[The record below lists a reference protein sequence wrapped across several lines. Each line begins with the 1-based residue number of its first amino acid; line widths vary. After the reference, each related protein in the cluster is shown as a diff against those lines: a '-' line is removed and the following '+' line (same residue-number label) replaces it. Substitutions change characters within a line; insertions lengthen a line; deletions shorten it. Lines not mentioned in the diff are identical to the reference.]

1 MARRNNLGERK
12 APACLVRPYSLKAAA
27 NPLDSHTLVLSS
39 GRHFGGYRYPPAFI
53 QRACCEIALI
63 TSIKE
68 ISITSFPSLMQ
79 TLQCN
84 YLWGRSLFFRSAFDG
99 SGWDHPMDR
108 PRLDWLSCFEIILV
122 QSSSSSL
129 LLAHR
134 TTPRFSLMLA
144 TDFMQVPTSSSLKII
159 CRSLRREISNFQE
172 SRHRRIFFLYNFCR
186 FLQSK
191 LT

>member
-1 MARRNNLGERK
+1 LLRRIEWGWLGEGEGYFVIVLSSPFIFFIFCMARRNNLGERK

-84 YLWGRSLFFRSAFDG
+84 YLWSRSLFF
-99 SGWDHPMDR
+99 DR
-108 PRLDWLSCFEIILV
+108 LSTAAGEIIRWTAQGLIGSLV
-122 QSSSSSL
+122 
-129 LLAHR
+129 
-134 TTPRFSLMLA
+134 
-144 TDFMQVPTSSSLKII
+144 LK
-159 CRSLRREISNFQE
+159 L
-172 SRHRRIFFLYNFCR
+172 FLCKAAAAPC
-186 FLQSK
+186 S
-191 LT
+191 